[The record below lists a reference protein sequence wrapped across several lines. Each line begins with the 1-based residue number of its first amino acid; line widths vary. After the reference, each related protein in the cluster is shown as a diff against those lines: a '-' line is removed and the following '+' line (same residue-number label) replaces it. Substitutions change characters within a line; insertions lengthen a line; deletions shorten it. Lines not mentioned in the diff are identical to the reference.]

1 MRDIRVATVQFQS
14 EPGNKAY
21 NLGRVRHF
29 VTEAA
34 RSRVEIV
41 AFPEMC
47 LTGYWHVRK
56 LSRDDVEALAEPVPD
71 GECTKELLRLSR
83 EHGMSIGAGL
93 IERDDDGR
101 LYNAYVVA
109 MPDGRWARHRKL
121 HVFVSRFLSEGSE
134 YTVFD
139 TPHGCRVGILI
150 CYDNNI
156 IENAR
161 ITALRG
167 AEILLAPHQTG
178 GCNSVSPH
186 AMKPIDPDIWARRE
200 DDPAA
205 CEAEICGP
213 KGRGWLMRWLPS
225 RAHDNGMFL
234 LFSNG
239 IVVDSAERVE
249 RPWRGWA
256 ARHSLDAEGVIA
268 AAHGRRTLETV
279 RMVAPQLT
287 AEAEVDALEAT
298 EAMSAEGV
306 YEVEGASEL
315 LEKLPAGSWAIVTS
329 GVRTVAE
336 FRIRHT
342 GLPAPA
348 VMICADEIARGKP
361 DPEGYLNAAARLGR
375 SASECIVIE
384 DGPP

>member
-1 MRDIRVATVQFQS
+1 MRDIRVATVQFQH
-14 EPGNKAY
+14 EPGNKVY
-21 NLGRVRHF
+21 NLGRVRQF

-34 RSRVEIV
+34 RSGVEII

-56 LSRDDVEALAEPVPD
+56 LARESVEALAESVPD
-71 GECTKELLRLSR
+71 GPCTQELIHLSR
-83 EHGMSIGAGL
+83 KHGMTIGAGL
-93 IERDDDGR
+93 IERDSEGR

-121 HVFVSRFLSEGSE
+121 HVFVSRFLSEGDQ

-139 TPHGCRVGILI
+139 TPHGCRVGVLI

-161 ITALRG
+161 ATALLG

-186 AMKPIDPDIWARRE
+186 GMKPIDPAIWARRE
-200 DDPAA
+200 EDPAA

-239 IVVDSAERVE
+239 IGPDDDEIRTGNAMVLDPYGEIIAETRAAGDDMVVAD
-249 RPWRGWA
+249 
-256 ARHSLDAEGVIA
+256 LDASLLETSS
-268 AAHGRRTLETV
+268 GRRWLRARRPELYESLTRRTGKEQDTRRV
-279 RMVAPQLT
+279 RFG
-287 AEAEVDALEAT
+287 E
-298 EAMSAEGV
+298 
-306 YEVEGASEL
+306 
-315 LEKLPAGSWAIVTS
+315 
-329 GVRTVAE
+329 
-336 FRIRHT
+336 
-342 GLPAPA
+342 
-348 VMICADEIARGKP
+348 
-361 DPEGYLNAAARLGR
+361 
-375 SASECIVIE
+375 
-384 DGPP
+384 